1 GLSRLRQSPSPG
13 LRALMAASGLGEG
26 SGVRAA
32 DIGFRLG
39 PRLNAAGRL
48 GCARIIVGL
57 PTTPSPGKAPPGA
70 GVPEQRNAQPQTL
83 ERSIVA
89 QARDMIKTRGMERDP
104 ALVLASEEWHGGV
117 IGIVAGRLAEQYARP
132 ALVIAIRRERDEHDP
147 DKEEVVGIGS

>member
-1 GLSRLRQSPSPG
+1 
-13 LRALMAASGLGEG
+13 
-26 SGVRAA
+26 
-32 DIGFRLG
+32 
-39 PRLNAAGRL
+39 
-48 GCARIIVGL
+48 
-57 PTTPSPGKAPPGA
+57 
-70 GVPEQRNAQPQTL
+70 QRQTL

-147 DKEEVVGIGS
+147 RKEEVVGIGSSPLGAGLPLDQALRPGPGLLLSA